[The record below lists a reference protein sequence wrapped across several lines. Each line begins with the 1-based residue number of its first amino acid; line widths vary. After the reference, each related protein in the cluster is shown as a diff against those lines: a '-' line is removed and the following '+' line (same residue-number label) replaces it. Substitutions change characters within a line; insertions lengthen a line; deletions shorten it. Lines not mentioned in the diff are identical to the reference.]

1 MSTIPVAEVIAVDG
15 LNYMPEP
22 IKNSNN
28 NESINTLPPRTNIF
42 DNRSDDNNAKQYL
55 NHHGWP
61 TGMQNALLKSTA
73 KVPLRFFII
82 DDSGSMI
89 TNDGHMLTGVGSK
102 TKLVPCTRWKE
113 LTQAMKFHV
122 GLAKAARAP
131 SEFRLLNGAPPILVG
146 GNNPQEEIGIST
158 LNIAFDDA
166 PRGGT
171 PLCKHIVE
179 VVNEILPIAGTL
191 RQNSQRVVVVIATD
205 GESSDGDITACLRP
219 LERLPVYLVIRL
231 CTDDPK
237 IVDYWNTIDASLELD
252 MDVLDDFASESEEI
266 MSVNNWITY
275 GEPLH
280 RFREFGSHIKELDVL
295 DEASL
300 SIDQMMNTVS
310 MILDTPINR
319 LPHPSVDWNRF
330 IEVVVSENNKLPK
343 IWNPSK
349 KSMTTWID
357 PKNLGKSYNNNSN
370 CTIM

>member
-1 MSTIPVAEVIAVDG
+1 M
-15 LNYMPEP
+15 
-22 IKNSNN
+22 
-28 NESINTLPPRTNIF
+28 TNRF
-42 DNRSDDNNAKQYL
+42 DN
-55 NHHGWP
+55 
-61 TGMQNALLKSTA
+61 
-73 KVPLRFFII
+73 VI
-82 DDSGSMI
+82 D
-89 TNDGHMLTGVGSK
+89 
-102 TKLVPCTRWKE
+102 KLS
-113 LTQAMKFHV
+113 F
-122 GLAKAARAP
+122 P
-131 SEFRLLNGAPPILVG
+131 SEEGK
-146 GNNPQEEIGIST
+146 T
-158 LNIAFDDA
+158 L
-166 PRGGT
+166 
-171 PLCKHIVE
+171 E
-179 VVNEILPIAGTL
+179 
-191 RQNSQRVVVVIATD
+191 
-205 GESSDGDITACLRP
+205 
-219 LERLPVYLVIRL
+219 
-231 CTDDPK
+231 
-237 IVDYWNTIDASLELD
+237 YWNTIDASLELD

-343 IWNPSK
+343 IWNQSK